1 MFLTLNLPDDSKL
14 SLHIKE
20 IIEGQPINVPLRFI
34 ENGKLYTITK
44 TFCHIW

>member
-1 MFLTLNLPDDSKL
+1 MFLTLNLPGESKL
-14 SLHIKE
+14 VYIKE